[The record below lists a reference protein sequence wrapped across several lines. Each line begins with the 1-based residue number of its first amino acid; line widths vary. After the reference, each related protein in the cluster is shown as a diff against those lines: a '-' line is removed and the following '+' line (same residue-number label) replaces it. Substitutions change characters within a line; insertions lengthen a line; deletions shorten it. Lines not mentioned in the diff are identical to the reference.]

1 MLQRILIGCGLFGRL
16 GCAKFP
22 DSGSQQGTRRL
33 IFTIE
38 MASEINP
45 DFVYI
50 VAIRDADDLTGQE
63 GPIPVIA
70 PPWGNGFVAGKATHF
85 VRFSGD
91 QPSGGYGFYRFTD
104 TQNLSSWIF
113 VGVPVSFQPP
123 GAGERTLRFELDLTQ
138 LRPNPSDALNIQAL
152 QVNILTMDR
161 VPTDPNDR
169 DPKTW
174 DALGNSRDINEISS
188 YLTIFMTPDRIYRNS
203 DSNLEPEGDTNDPRL
218 DIVDWTI
225 EVRSLQ

>member
-1 MLQRILIGCGLFGRL
+1 MPFRAVAACFLLLTV

-22 DSGSQQGTRRL
+22 DTGSQQGTRRL
-33 IFTIE
+33 VFTITL
-38 MASEINP
+38 ASEVNP

-85 VRFSGD
+85 VRFDGQ
-91 QPSGGYGFYRFTD
+91 QPSGGYALYRFTD
-104 TQNLSSWIF
+104 LENLSSWILI
-113 VGVPVSFQPP
+113 GLPISFETP
-123 GAGERTLRFELDLTQ
+123 GPGDRTLRFEIDLTQ
-138 LRPNPSDALNIQAL
+138 LRPNPGDAMNIQAL
-152 QVNILTMDR
+152 QVNLLTMDR

-169 DPKTW
+169 DPKVW

-188 YLTIFMTPDRIYRNS
+188 YLTIQMTPDRIFRNS
-203 DSNLEPEGDTNDPRL
+203 DTNIEPEGDVNDPRL
-218 DIVDWTI
+218 DIVDWSI
-225 EVRSLQ
+225 EVRTLQ

>member
-1 MLQRILIGCGLFGRL
+1 MLVRFALCLTILFAI

-50 VAIRDADDLTGQE
+50 VAIRDGDDLTGQE

-85 VRFSGD
+85 VRFDGD
-91 QPSGGYGFYRFTD
+91 QPNGGYGLYRFTD
-104 TQNLSSWIF
+104 TQNLSSWILL
-113 VGVPVSFQPP
+113 GVPISFQTP
-123 GAGERTLRFELDLTQ
+123 GPGERTLRFEIDLTQ
-138 LRPNPSDALNIQAL
+138 LRPNPADALNIQAL
-152 QVNILTMDR
+152 QINLLTMDR
-161 VPTDPNDR
+161 VPTDPNDN

-203 DSNLEPEGDTNDPRL
+203 DTNLEPEGDTDDPRL